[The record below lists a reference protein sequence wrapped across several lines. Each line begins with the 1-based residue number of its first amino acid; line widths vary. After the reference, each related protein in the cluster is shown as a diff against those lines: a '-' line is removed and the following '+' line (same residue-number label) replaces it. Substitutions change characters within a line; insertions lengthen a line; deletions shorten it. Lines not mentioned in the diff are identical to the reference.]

1 MDDIFCNSKGVMV
14 YYFLEINNIHYISW
28 SNNLNLKYDILFCT
42 FLQNNVYHDT
52 FAVVKLV
59 HRLIHTIDMLNS
71 SVPIKDERFLLRSPW
86 ETTAFVWIRLANLKL
101 LKNVKLLFL
110 LLVLQLTTVRL
121 KEKREKHPAPLIV
134 AGSMLTIKP
143 FILI

>member
-1 MDDIFCNSKGVMV
+1 M
-14 YYFLEINNIHYISW
+14 
-28 SNNLNLKYDILFCT
+28 LK
-42 FLQNNVYHDT
+42 
-52 FAVVKLV
+52 
-59 HRLIHTIDMLNS
+59 S
-71 SVPIKDERFLLRSPW
+71 SVPIKDEKFLLRNPW